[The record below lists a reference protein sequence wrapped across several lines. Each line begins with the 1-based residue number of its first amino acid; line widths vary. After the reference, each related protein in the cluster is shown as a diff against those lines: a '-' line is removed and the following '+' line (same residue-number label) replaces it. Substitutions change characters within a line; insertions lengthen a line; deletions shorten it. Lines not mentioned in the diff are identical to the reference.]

1 MTNSSAAPIMTCAKF
16 LHHGGTHAQVHR
28 TPDTRPSV
36 PLRRRLLPATP
47 GLPIRR
53 QGHLRGPRDGPLR
66 RRGAISSISE
76 TCRRLRDA
84 PCEETYANA
93 LYANLFCL
101 EELKRKVNAAFVDHL
116 PRPLRRPRKRPLRLG
131 VDLTLLPYYG
141 QHSLESRE
149 IYRSQAK
156 RGTNSFFAYAT
167 AYLVLQGQRF
177 TLAVTPVMRSE
188 CLKEVL
194 QELLLLVSKAGLKPG
209 LLLLDRGFYSVAVIR
224 YLQRARRPFLMPVVC
239 HGRKADHPKGPSGS
253 NVFKQE
259 KKSGWFRH
267 TLKDGK
273 KDKATVWICVKRA
286 RWVDRHGRRKS
297 DTWVYAYWGIT
308 PRRVDWVKETYRK
321 RFGIETSYRQMN
333 QCRIRTTTKK
343 FNVRFLYVAIG
354 LLLRNLWVW
363 LHHFVLSSP
372 RRGGRRYNW
381 DLLRV
386 ERMLLWLERVAE
398 TMYGLVDT
406 IATER
411 DMPELVPS

>member
-1 MTNSSAAPIMTCAKF
+1 MTCAKF

-66 RRGAISSISE
+66 RRGRISSISE